1 MVSSHP
7 TSTSGRMSV
16 LLCGFDFDTNEA
28 RPLAGLLRQAPV
40 EPRKHLSMHV
50 ALRTVTRRVVNSRP
64 LSLVGNQLYRVSH
77 RVQKT
82 SATPA
87 LCSCIS
93 LRAFEQK
100 TFRMCD
106 DSPGKLPSRLCFY
119 RTLVGN
125 SNYPQEAGGPRVT
138 HLSPMWWTCRDRFT

>member
-1 MVSSHP
+1 MVSPHHA
-7 TSTSGRMSV
+7 STSGRMSV
-16 LLCGFDFDTNEA
+16 LLCGPDFDTNEA

-64 LSLVGNQLYRVSH
+64 LILVGNQLYRVSH

-87 LCSCIS
+87 FVSGVS
-93 LRAFEQK
+93 LRVFRQK
-100 TFRMCD
+100 TFRTCD
-106 DSPGKLPSRLCFY
+106 DSLGKLPSRFCFY
-119 RTLVGN
+119 RTFIGN
-125 SNYPQEAGGPRVT
+125 SNFPQAAGGPAVT